1 MKNILIKTFGF
12 INAAFGSS
20 STTSILGDLVKFIYI
35 VDFL

>member
-20 STTSILGDLVKFIYI
+20 ILGDLVKFIYI